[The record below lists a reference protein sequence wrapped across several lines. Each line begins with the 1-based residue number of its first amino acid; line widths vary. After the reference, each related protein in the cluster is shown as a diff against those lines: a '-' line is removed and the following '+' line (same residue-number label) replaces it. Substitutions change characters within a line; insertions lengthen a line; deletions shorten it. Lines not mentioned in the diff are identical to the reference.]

1 MDKGA
6 RSDDRSSTV
15 KKMKEIADFLFEVG
29 MLNKTPRSGF
39 QFLGSGSESVAE
51 HVLRT
56 LYIGYVLC
64 KMDPEADEL
73 KVLRL
78 CLMHDLPEARTGDMN
93 YVNKKYV
100 TVDEKKAIRELAEPL
115 FFGGEIEEALDEFN
129 GKETRESLLARDADQ
144 LSLILQLKE
153 CGDLGNKYSREWI
166 RFAVLRLATENARS
180 LAADILATDSSNW
193 WFKEKSDWW
202 VNGNH
207 GSSGQ
212 NEK

>member
-1 MDKGA
+1 M
-6 RSDDRSSTV
+6 
-15 KKMKEIADFLFEVG
+15 
-29 MLNKTPRSGF
+29 
-39 QFLGSGSESVAE
+39 AE

-166 RFAVLRLATENARS
+166 RFAVLRLTTENARK

-193 WFKEKSDWW
+193 WFKDKSDWW

-207 GSSGQ
+207 GSSSEK
-212 NEK
+212 NE

>member
-1 MDKGA
+1 
-6 RSDDRSSTV
+6 
-15 KKMKEIADFLFEVG
+15 MKEIADFLFEVG
-29 MLNKTPRSGF
+29 MLQKTPRSGF
-39 QFLGSGSESVAE
+39 QFLGSGRESVAE

-56 LYIGYVLC
+56 LYVGYVLC

-93 YVNKKYV
+93 YMNKKYV
-100 TVDEKKAIRELAEPL
+100 AVDEKKAIGGLAEPL
-115 FFGGEIEEALDEFN
+115 FFGGEIEEALNEFN

-153 CGDLGNKYSREWI
+153 CGDLGNKYSQEWI
-166 RFAVLRLATENARS
+166 RFAILRLTTENARN
-180 LAADILATDSSNW
+180 LAEDILATDSSNW
-193 WFKEKSDWW
+193 WFKDKSDWW

-207 GSSGQ
+207 GPSMEQ
-212 NEK
+212 NK

>member
-1 MDKGA
+1 
-6 RSDDRSSTV
+6 
-15 KKMKEIADFLFEVG
+15 MKEIADFLFEVG
-29 MLNKTPRSGF
+29 MLQKTPRSGF

-56 LYIGYVLC
+56 LFVAYVLC

-100 TVDEKKAIRELAEPL
+100 SVDEKKAIRELAEPL

-129 GKETRESLLARDADQ
+129 GKKTRESLLARDADQ

-153 CGDLGNKYSREWI
+153 CGDLGNNYSREWI
-166 RFAVLRLATENARS
+166 RFAVLRLATENARN

-193 WFKEKSDWW
+193 WFKDKSDWW

-207 GSSGQ
+207 GASKEP
-212 NEK
+212 NE

>member
-1 MDKGA
+1 M
-6 RSDDRSSTV
+6 S
-15 KKMKEIADFLFEVG
+15 EIADFLFEVG
-29 MLNKTPRSGF
+29 MLQKTPRSGF
-39 QFLGSGSESVAE
+39 QFLGSGRESVAE

-64 KMDPEADEL
+64 KMDPEANEL

-115 FFGGEIEEALDEFN
+115 FFGTEIEEAIDEFN
-129 GKETRESLLARDADQ
+129 QKNTKESLLARDADQ

-166 RFAVLRLATENARS
+166 RFAVLRLATKNART
-180 LAADILATDSSNW
+180 LAADILDTDSSDW
-193 WFKEKSDWW
+193 WFKDKSDWW
-202 VNGNH
+202 INGGNH
-207 GSSGQ
+207 EPS
-212 NEK
+212 EKRK